1 MDSKDKKIIVLA
13 CSGASNTGAYSDKV
27 ARKLMAKGKG
37 KMLCLARFAIDP
49 KFAEQSK
56 KELDELG
63 DTGELIIIDGC
74 PINCAEEIMK
84 SSGFFKFRH
93 INTTD
98 FGIKKGE
105 TPVTEEKIDE
115 ITKEIEAMINSSQK
129 EKKSK
134 PRGD

>member
-1 MDSKDKKIIVLA
+1 MENNGEKIIVLA

-27 ARKLMAKGKG
+27 ARKLMVKGKG

-56 KELDELG
+56 KELKALG

-74 PINCAEEIMK
+74 PINCAEKIMK
-84 SSGFFKFRH
+84 SSGFLKYRH

-98 FGIKKGE
+98 YGITKGE

-115 ITKEIEAMINSSQK
+115 IIERIDAIIKSSRK
-129 EKKSK
+129 EKKAK
-134 PRGD
+134 GRLK

>member
-1 MDSKDKKIIVLA
+1 MESNNKKIIVLA

-27 ARKLMAKGKG
+27 ARKLMANGKG

-56 KELDELG
+56 QELNELA
-63 DTGELIIIDGC
+63 DNGELIISDGC
-74 PINCAEEIMK
+74 PINCAEEIPK
-84 SSGFFKFRH
+84 ASGFLNYRL

-98 FGIKKGE
+98 YGIIKGK

-115 ITKEIEAMINSSQK
+115 ILADIL
-129 EKKSK
+129 
-134 PRGD
+134 